1 MLLFHGSSP
10 HSFQRLSEEET
21 ENHGFFFS
29 CYNINHLT
37 LSGHSPSMTRK
48 LYTPICWIS
57 FLPFF
62 IENNPYFKNRLSW
75 LTLPFFFTFWHMYKQ
90 LLLSPSIKLNY
101 FKHNIKQ
108 FFSSNFIAVKSLFKF
123 HDISKMDE
131 CNISIIC
138 QLDIKNTF
146 IFIYLKSSQIQPRSN
161 FQPILRKLFL
171 FNCILVL

>member
-1 MLLFHGSSP
+1 MNKYITVKILRYIWEVTCWPSTHLPETVVKITGILVCCHSFFHSILLRFLATESVDVLLFHGSSP

-21 ENHGFFFS
+21 ENHGVFFS

-37 LSGHSPSMTRK
+37 LSGHSPSLTRK

-90 LLLSPSIKLNY
+90 LSDPRQLS
-101 FKHNIKQ
+101 
-108 FFSSNFIAVKSLFKF
+108 
-123 HDISKMDE
+123 
-131 CNISIIC
+131 
-138 QLDIKNTF
+138 
-146 IFIYLKSSQIQPRSN
+146 
-161 FQPILRKLFL
+161 
-171 FNCILVL
+171 